1 MHPLHRRPR
10 RRWLWLPLLLG
21 ASAAAQVWSTL
32 PQLGVARQEV
42 AGAWLGD
49 RIVVVGGFAA
59 DRGPLAS
66 VEAWAPGAAAWT
78 ELPPLPLA
86 VHHPAAA
93 VVDGRLYVVGGYTA
107 AGALHGATDAVQVFD
122 PELGA
127 WRFGAPLPTARGGLA
142 AAALDGRILAVGGAS
157 EHGGA
162 VGDVAAYD
170 PSRGLWTVLA
180 PLPTPRDHLA
190 VAVVDGRLHAVGGR
204 DGRTFTLD
212 THEVYD
218 PVAAAWRAAA
228 PLPTGRSGHAAAAVA
243 GCVVVV
249 GGEGNRGRPDGL
261 FDEVERYDPDGDA
274 WTTLPPMAAPRH
286 GMAALADGARLYV
299 VGGADVAGFGAV
311 QRVDAV
317 DLGSCR

>member
-1 MHPLHRRPR
+1 MHPRQR
-10 RRWLWLPLLLG
+10 RRRRTWLWLPLLLG
-21 ASAAAQVWSTL
+21 ASAAAQVWFSL
-32 PQLGVARQEV
+32 PPLDVARQEI

-49 RIVVVGGFAA
+49 RIVVVGGFGA
-59 DRGPLAS
+59 DRAPLAS
-66 VEAWAPGAAAWT
+66 AEAWAPGAAAWT
-78 ELPPLPLA
+78 ALPPMPLA

-93 VVDGRLYVVGGYTA
+93 VLGGRLYVVGGYTA

-122 PELGA
+122 PEAGS
-127 WRFGAPLPTARGGLA
+127 WRLGAPLPTARGGLA
-142 AAALDGRILAVGGAS
+142 AAVVDGRLVAVGGAS

-170 PSRGLWTVLA
+170 PERAAWTVLA

-190 VAVVDGRLHAVGGR
+190 VAVVDGRLHVVGGR
-204 DGRTFTLD
+204 DGRSFTLD
-212 THEVYD
+212 AHEVYD
-218 PVAAAWRAAA
+218 PAADAWRAAA

-243 GCVVVV
+243 GCMVVV

-274 WTTLPPMAAPRH
+274 WTALPPMAAPRH
-286 GMAALADGARLYV
+286 GMAALADGVRLYV

-311 QRVDAV
+311 RVVDAL
-317 DLGSCR
+317 DLPPCR